1 MWTRL
6 TGSHAHFLCHLHSL
20 EAEVKQKDMKTFIPG
35 AGKQGDIS
43 GLQSAVNCN
52 NFGNKLPSHPPF

>member
-1 MWTRL
+1 MDKTHRQSRTLSLPPARL
-6 TGSHAHFLCHLHSL
+6 
-20 EAEVKQKDMKTFIPG
+20 EVEVKQKDMKTFIPG